1 MRRMRLMVTGGAG
14 FIGSN
19 FIRYWFERHPEDEI
33 VNVDLL
39 TYAGDLATLADVARD
54 HADRYTFARAD
65 IADLAAIDDVVAAH
79 GPEIIVNFAAESHN
93 SRGVLDPGAFMHSNA
108 LGTQTL
114 LEVARRRGVRKFH
127 HISTCEVY
135 GDLPLDTDEMF
146 TETSPYRARTPYNAS
161 KAAAELIVR
170 AYHETYG
177 LATTVTNCSNNYG
190 PWQHPEKVI
199 ALFTTNA
206 LDDEPLPLYRQ
217 SQNRREWLHV
227 DDHCAAI
234 ALVLDRGQ
242 SGETYNVG
250 SGDERSVEEI
260 ADAVLELLEK
270 PRSLKSY
277 VDDRP
282 GHDRRYLLDH
292 SKITRDLGW
301 RPAVSFERGL
311 GETVAWYRE
320 HRGWWSPKKL
330 ATRKQVD
337 EFAWRR
343 PQALAAVG

>member
-1 MRRMRLMVTGGAG
+1 
-14 FIGSN
+14 
-19 FIRYWFERHPEDEI
+19 
-33 VNVDLL
+33 
-39 TYAGDLATLADVARD
+39 
-54 HADRYTFARAD
+54 
-65 IADLAAIDDVVAAH
+65 
-79 GPEIIVNFAAESHN
+79 
-93 SRGVLDPGAFMHSNA
+93 
-108 LGTQTL
+108 
-114 LEVARRRGVRKFH
+114 
-127 HISTCEVY
+127 
-135 GDLPLDTDEMF
+135 MF

-320 HRGWWSPKKL
+320 HRGWWSPKKQ